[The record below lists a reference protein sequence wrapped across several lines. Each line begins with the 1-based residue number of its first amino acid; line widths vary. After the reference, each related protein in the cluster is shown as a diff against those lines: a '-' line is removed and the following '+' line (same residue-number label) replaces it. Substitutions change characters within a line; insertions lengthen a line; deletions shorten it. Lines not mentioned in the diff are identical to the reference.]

1 MELGPTIE
9 TLLGIPLINMS
20 LNDVLGSVEG
30 KDKVVDPN
38 WFEREANKYSFITL
52 GGDDLTSNLLG
63 EDDELRYI
71 YFYI

>member
-9 TLLGIPLINMS
+9 TLLGIPLINMP

-30 KDKVVDPN
+30 KDKLVDSN

-52 GGDDLTSNLLG
+52 GGMN
-63 EDDELRYI
+63 
-71 YFYI
+71 

>member
-1 MELGPTIE
+1 
-9 TLLGIPLINMS
+9 MS

-30 KDKVVDPN
+30 KYKLVDSN
-38 WFEREANKYSFITL
+38 WFEKEVNKYSFITL
-52 GGDDLTSNLLG
+52 GGDELTSNPLG